1 MTSINSF
8 FLIASSLQNEELNLQ
23 RKCLKI
29 GGIILKIVGVLT
41 DRDLMIRGVAENV
54 DTENSSV
61 DQVMSENVF
70 YCIEDDSIENVA
82 DSMKKQQ
89 VRRLIVLDKDKILA
103 GILALGD
110 VATSLNDETLSSNV
124 LHQISK

>member
-1 MTSINSF
+1 
-8 FLIASSLQNEELNLQ
+8 
-23 RKCLKI
+23 
-29 GGIILKIVGVLT
+29 
-41 DRDLMIRGVAENV
+41 MIRGVAENV

-70 YCIEDDSIENVA
+70 YCIEDDSIENAA

-89 VRRLIVLDKDKILA
+89 VRRLIVLDKDKNLA

-110 VATSLNDETLSSNV
+110 VATSLNDETLISNV

>member
-1 MTSINSF
+1 
-8 FLIASSLQNEELNLQ
+8 
-23 RKCLKI
+23 
-29 GGIILKIVGVLT
+29 
-41 DRDLMIRGVAENV
+41 MIRGVAENV

-70 YCIEDDSIENVA
+70 YCIEDVSIENVA

-89 VRRLIVLDKDKILA
+89 VRRLIVLDKDKNLA

-110 VATSLNDETLSSNV
+110 VATSLNDETLISNV

>member
-1 MTSINSF
+1 
-8 FLIASSLQNEELNLQ
+8 
-23 RKCLKI
+23 
-29 GGIILKIVGVLT
+29 
-41 DRDLMIRGVAENV
+41 
-54 DTENSSV
+54 
-61 DQVMSENVF
+61 MSENVF